1 MSRSGHCLP
10 SWGAGAVHS
19 RPVAPTPGDA
29 VLDAV
34 MFDMDGLL
42 VDSEPLWFL
51 AEQAVMSRLGGT
63 WSPGDQQVLV
73 GGSMETTVSYLLS
86 KGTRSAPRA
95 TVARWLIETMV
106 DLLTTQPL
114 PVMPGAVELL
124 NEVRAA
130 GLPHALVTSSEP
142 EIVDAVLSR
151 LGAGAFPVV
160 VCAADVASTKPD
172 PEIYLLAAEKLA
184 VDPQRCIALEDS
196 PNGVAAAEA
205 AGYLAVAIPS
215 VVPIPAGPGR
225 VVLGSLAGVTLDDL
239 ARMRTV
245 GGTPPD
251 SPPEPA
257 DGSAKIS
264 VS

>member
-1 MSRSGHCLP
+1 
-10 SWGAGAVHS
+10 
-19 RPVAPTPGDA
+19 

-51 AEQAVMSRLGGT
+51 AEQAVMSRLSGT
-63 WSPGDQQVLV
+63 WSPDDQQVLV
-73 GGSMETTVSYLLS
+73 GGSMEITVNYLLS

-95 TVARWLIETMV
+95 TVARWLIEAMV
-106 DLLTTQPL
+106 DLLTTEPL
-114 PVMPGAVELL
+114 PVMPGVLELL
-124 NEVRAA
+124 DGVRAA

-160 VCAADVASTKPD
+160 VCAADVAQTKPD
-172 PEIYLLAAEKLA
+172 PEIYLLAAEKVG
-184 VDPQRCIALEDS
+184 VDPRRSIALEDS

-205 AGYLAVAIPS
+205 AGYLAVAVPS

-225 VVLGSLAGVTLDDL
+225 VVLASLAGVTLDDL
-239 ARMRTV
+239 ARMRALGGTPTV

-251 SPPEPA
+251 DPPKPA
-257 DGSAKIS
+257 DAAAKIG
-264 VS
+264 VD